1 MVSPFV
7 GGLRCAENLITKDFA
22 CVGLL
27 GWGGQRERIIF
38 GEAKKRLDRNRA
50 NVYRVDTSVITA
62 GSWQTA
68 LSVKSNQMG
77 PESNAQLEMPIKW
90 HGLVDGFDARS

>member
-1 MVSPFV
+1 MVAPFV
-7 GGLRCAENLITKDFA
+7 GGLRCAENLITTDFT
-22 CVGLL
+22 CVGLIAWD
-27 GWGGQRERIIF
+27 GAGREQIILRR
-38 GEAKKRLDRNRA
+38 KKKLDSNRA

-90 HGLVDGFDARS
+90 HGLVDRFDARS